1 MDKEPLI
8 FVDGKFLPKSKAVVS
23 VFDHGLLYG
32 DGIFEGIRAYGGNVF
47 RLVDHINRLYDSAK
61 AIHLKIPMTKHEIT
75 EAVLESLRKNQLRDA
90 YIRLVITR
98 GTGDLGVD
106 PNLCKTPTV
115 FIIAEPMAS
124 VLGPSE
130 PKVVKLM
137 VSSYR
142 RDSVDATSHE
152 IKSLNY
158 MNSILAK
165 IEASS
170 AGADDAILLDHR
182 GFVSEASV
190 SNIFLV
196 KNRKV
201 VTPSTAAG
209 ILHGI
214 TRERLIRLC
223 FDLGLDVAERDVTPF
238 ELSGADE
245 VFLVGTKSEI
255 VAVGSISGS
264 KVGTG
269 GVGAVTR
276 KLCQEFARMVQRPEE
291 GTPIYEAESV
301 SI

>member
-8 FVDGKFLPKSKAVVS
+8 FVDGRFLPKSKAVVS

-32 DGIFEGIRAYGGNVF
+32 DGIFEGIRAYSGSVF

-90 YIRLVITR
+90 YIRLVVTR
-98 GTGDLGVD
+98 GAGDLGVD
-106 PNLCKTPTV
+106 PNLCKAATV
-115 FIIAEPMAS
+115 FIITEPVTS
-124 VLGPSE
+124 VLGQGD
-130 PKVVKLM
+130 PKVLKLM

-165 IEASS
+165 VEASS
-170 AGADDAILLDHR
+170 AGSDDAILLDHR

-196 KNRKV
+196 KNRRI

-214 TRERLIRLC
+214 TRDRLIRLC
-223 FDLGLDVAERDVTPF
+223 ADLGLEVEERDVTPF
-238 ELSGADE
+238 ELPTADE
-245 VFLVGTKSEI
+245 VFIAGTKSEI

-264 KVGTG
+264 KIGTG
-269 GVGAVTR
+269 GVGPVTR
-276 KLCQEFARMVQRPEE
+276 KLCQEFARIVQRPEE
-291 GTPIYEAESV
+291 STPIYEAESV

>member
-1 MDKEPLI
+1 MGKET
-8 FVDGKFLPKSKAVVS
+8 FVYVDGEFTEKSKAVVS

-32 DGIFEGIRAYGGNVF
+32 DGIFEGIRAYNGNVF
-47 RLVDHINRLYDSAK
+47 RLVDHINRLYDSATS
-61 AIHLKIPMTKHEIT
+61 IHLNIPLAKKELT
-75 EAVLESLRKNQLRDA
+75 EAVLETMRRNQLKDA
-90 YIRLVITR
+90 YIRLVVTR
-98 GTGDLGVD
+98 GVGDLGVD
-106 PNLCKTPTV
+106 PALCKTPTV

-124 VLGPSE
+124 VLGPRE
-130 PKVVKLM
+130 PKVVRVM

-182 GFVSEASV
+182 GFVSEATV
-190 SNIFLV
+190 TNIFLV
-196 KNRKV
+196 KGGKV
-201 VTPSTAAG
+201 YTPTSAAG

-214 TRERLIRLC
+214 TRDRIIRLC
-223 FDLGLDVAERDVTPF
+223 SDLGLDVVERDVTPF
-238 ELSGADE
+238 ELNTADE

-255 VAVGSISGS
+255 LAVGSIAGTKIGSGGAGPVTRRLYQEFS
-264 KVGTG
+264 KV
-269 GVGAVTR
+269 VLRA
-276 KLCQEFARMVQRPEE
+276 EE
-291 GTPIYEAESV
+291 GTPVYEESV

>member
-32 DGIFEGIRAYGGNVF
+32 DGIFEGIRAYDGSVF

-90 YIRLVITR
+90 YIRLVVTR
-98 GTGDLGVD
+98 GAGDLGVD
-106 PNLCKTPTV
+106 PTLCKAPTV
-115 FIIAEPMAS
+115 FIIAEPMSS
-124 VLGPSE
+124 VLGPSD
-130 PKVVKLM
+130 PKVVRLI

-165 IEASS
+165 IEAGS

-182 GFVSEASV
+182 GFVSETSASNV
-190 SNIFLV
+190 FLV
-196 KNRKV
+196 KNRKIA
-201 VTPSTAAG
+201 TPSTAAG

-223 FDLGLDVAERDVTPF
+223 GDLGLVVEERDVTPF
-238 ELSGADE
+238 ELSSADE

-269 GVGAVTR
+269 AAGPMTK
-276 KLCQEFARMVQRPEE
+276 KLCQEFARIVRRPEE

>member
-1 MDKEPLI
+1 MDKEPVI

-32 DGIFEGIRAYGGNVF
+32 DGIFEGIRAYDGSVF

-90 YIRLVITR
+90 YIRLVVTR
-98 GTGDLGVD
+98 GAGDLGVD
-106 PNLCKTPTV
+106 PTLCKAPTV
-115 FIIAEPMAS
+115 FIIAEPMSS
-124 VLGPSE
+124 VLGPSD
-130 PKVVKLM
+130 PKVVRLI

-165 IEASS
+165 IEAGS

-182 GFVSEASV
+182 GFVSETSASNV
-190 SNIFLV
+190 FLV
-196 KNRKV
+196 KNRKIA
-201 VTPSTAAG
+201 TPSTAAG

-223 FDLGLDVAERDVTPF
+223 GDLGLVVEERDVTPF
-238 ELSGADE
+238 ELSSADE

-269 GVGAVTR
+269 AAGPMTK
-276 KLCQEFARMVQRPEE
+276 KLCQEFARIVRRPEE

>member
-1 MDKEPLI
+1 MGKET
-8 FVDGKFLPKSKAVVS
+8 FVYVDGEFTEKSKAVVS

-32 DGIFEGIRAYGGNVF
+32 DGIFEGIRAYNGNVF
-47 RLVDHINRLYDSAK
+47 RLVDHINRLYDSATS
-61 AIHLKIPMTKHEIT
+61 IHLNIPLAKKELT
-75 EAVLESLRKNQLRDA
+75 EAVLETMRRNQLKDA
-90 YIRLVITR
+90 YIRLVVTR
-98 GTGDLGVD
+98 GVGDLGVD
-106 PNLCKTPTV
+106 PALCKTPTL

-124 VLGPSE
+124 VLGPRE
-130 PKVVKLM
+130 PKVVRVM

-182 GFVSEASV
+182 GFVSEATV
-190 SNIFLV
+190 TNIFLV
-196 KNRKV
+196 KGGKV
-201 VTPSTAAG
+201 YTPTSAAG

-214 TRERLIRLC
+214 TRDRIIRLC
-223 FDLGLDVAERDVTPF
+223 SDLGLDVVERDVTPF
-238 ELSGADE
+238 ELNTADE

-255 VAVGSISGS
+255 LAVGSIAGTKIGSGGAGPVTRRLYQEFS
-264 KVGTG
+264 KV
-269 GVGAVTR
+269 VLRA
-276 KLCQEFARMVQRPEE
+276 EE
-291 GTPIYEAESV
+291 GTPVYEESV

>member
-1 MDKEPLI
+1 MDKEPVI

-61 AIHLKIPMTKHEIT
+61 AIRLKVPMTKHEIT

-90 YIRLVITR
+90 YIRLVVTR
-98 GTGDLGVD
+98 GAGDLGVD
-106 PNLCKTPTV
+106 PTLCKTPTV
-115 FIIAEPMAS
+115 FIIAEPMTS
-124 VLGPSE
+124 VLSASD

-165 IEASS
+165 IEASN
-170 AGADDAILLDHR
+170 AGSDDAILLDHR
-182 GFVSEASV
+182 GFVSETSASNV
-190 SNIFLV
+190 FLV
-196 KNRKV
+196 KNRRIM
-201 VTPSTAAG
+201 TPSTASG

-214 TRERLIRLC
+214 TRERLIKLC
-223 FDLGLDVAERDVTPF
+223 ADLGLDVEERDVTPF
-238 ELSGADE
+238 ELSSADE
-245 VFLVGTKSEI
+245 VFLAGTKSEI

-269 GVGAVTR
+269 GVGPLTK
-276 KLCQEFARMVQRPEE
+276 KLCQEFGRIVQRPEE
-291 GTPIYEAESV
+291 GTSIYEAESV